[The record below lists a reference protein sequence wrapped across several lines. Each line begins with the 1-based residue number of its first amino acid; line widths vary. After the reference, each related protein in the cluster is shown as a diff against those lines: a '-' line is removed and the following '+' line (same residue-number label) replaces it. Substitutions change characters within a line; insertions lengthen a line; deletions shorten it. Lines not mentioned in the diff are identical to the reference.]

1 MNLKRNSLFFL
12 LPLTESLSSS
22 TTSKLHRT
30 KMSTASS
37 TPVDTTAKFW
47 DKLASGYFKSPIKDL
62 DAYQIKLELTQQY
75 LKPDMDLLE
84 FGAGTGGTSLQH
96 APHVNH

>member
-1 MNLKRNSLFFL
+1 
-12 LPLTESLSSS
+12 
-22 TTSKLHRT
+22 
-30 KMSTASS
+30 MSTASS

-62 DAYQIKLELTQQY
+62 DAYQTKLELTQQY

-96 APHVNH
+96 AKGLS